1 MKSKI
6 QKISAVILL
15 LFVFVAA
22 MPLCAE
28 IVTITLPP
36 ETATYKEAPG
46 VTALNAQCLTCHS
59 AEYVIM
65 QPPLSL
71 KVWTAE
77 VTKMQQK
84 YGAPLPTNQIA
95 PIAYY
100 LAVNYGTET
109 NPPSAAQAAPQAS
122 PSVSIVKLAT
132 MYGCL
137 SCHKQDVKLIGP
149 AYKDVRAKYLHD
161 PNAIA
166 KICDQIHH
174 GGTGKW
180 GSAIMPPFTMVSDAE
195 AKRLAEW
202 IMSGDDS
209 KSGPVRDTP
218 SHTPVQNFQ

>member
-6 QKISAVILL
+6 QKNSAGILL
-15 LFVFVAA
+15 AVVVAA
-22 MPLCAE
+22 LPLSAK

-84 YGAPLPTNQIA
+84 YGAPLPTNDIA
-95 PIAYY
+95 PIAYF

-109 NPPSAAQAAPQAS
+109 NPPPAAAAQTTPAVAATI
-122 PSVSIVKLAT
+122 SIVKLAT
-132 MYGCL
+132 TYGCL
-137 SCHKQDVKLIGP
+137 ACHKQDVKFIGP

-161 PNAIA
+161 PDAVE
-166 KICDQIHH
+166 KICEQIHH

-202 IMSGDDS
+202 IMTGDDT
-209 KSGPVRDTP
+209 K
-218 SHTPVQNFQ
+218 

>member
-1 MKSKI
+1 MKTKFP
-6 QKISAVILL
+6 KAPTAILL
-15 LFVFVAA
+15 MVL
-22 MPLCAE
+22 
-28 IVTITLPP
+28 IVTALPLRAEVVSITLPP
-36 ETATYKEAPG
+36 ETATYKEASG

-59 AEYVIM
+59 AEYVMM

-109 NPPSAAQAAPQAS
+109 NPPSESAQTAPTIAS
-122 PSVSIVKLAT
+122 SVSITKLAT
-132 MYGCL
+132 TYGCL
-137 SCHKQDVKLIGP
+137 SCHKEDVKFIGP

-161 PNAIA
+161 PDAIA

-202 IMSGDDS
+202 IMTGSDS
-209 KSGPVRDTP
+209 K
-218 SHTPVQNFQ
+218 

>member
-6 QKISAVILL
+6 QKISAGILL
-15 LFVFVAA
+15 AVVVAA
-22 MPLCAE
+22 LPLSAK

-95 PIAYY
+95 PIAYF

-109 NPPSAAQAAPQAS
+109 NPPPAALAQTTPAVAAT
-122 PSVSIVKLAT
+122 VSIVKLAT
-132 MYGCL
+132 TYGCL
-137 SCHKQDVKLIGP
+137 ACHKQDVKFIGP

-161 PNAIA
+161 PDAVE
-166 KICDQIHH
+166 KICEQIHH

-202 IMSGDDS
+202 IMTGDDT
-209 KSGPVRDTP
+209 K
-218 SHTPVQNFQ
+218 

>member
-1 MKSKI
+1 MKSKFQNFFTAFSLI
-6 QKISAVILL
+6 V
-15 LFVFVAA
+15 VATTA
-22 MPLCAE
+22 LPLCAE

-46 VTALNAQCLTCHS
+46 VTALNAQCFTCHS
-59 AEYVIM
+59 AEYVMM

-71 KVWTAE
+71 KAWTAE

-84 YGAPLPTNQIA
+84 YGAPLLTNQIA

-109 NPPSAAQAAPQAS
+109 NPPPVEPSQMASAAAPS
-122 PSVSIVKLAT
+122 TSIIKLAT

-137 SCHKQDVKLIGP
+137 SCHKQDVKFIGP
-149 AYKDVRAKYLHD
+149 AYNDVRAKYIHD
-161 PNAIA
+161 PDAIA
-166 KICDQIHH
+166 KICSQIHH

-180 GSAIMPPFTMVSDAE
+180 GSAIMPPFTMISDAE

-202 IMSGDDS
+202 IMTGDDT
-209 KSGPVRDTP
+209 K
-218 SHTPVQNFQ
+218 

>member
-6 QKISAVILL
+6 QKISAALL
-15 LFVFVAA
+15 LFVITVA
-22 MPLCAE
+22 LRAE

-36 ETATYKEAPG
+36 ETATFKEAPG

-71 KVWTAE
+71 KGWTAE
-77 VTKMQQK
+77 VTKMKQK
-84 YGAPLPTNQIA
+84 YGAQFSTNEIA

-100 LAVNYGTET
+100 LAFNYGTET
-109 NPPSAAQAAPQAS
+109 NPPPAAIAQTAQEAAPTV
-122 PSVSIVKLAT
+122 SVEKLAT

-137 SCHKQDVKLIGP
+137 SCHKQDVKFIGP

-161 PNAIA
+161 PDAIA
-166 KICDQIHH
+166 KICNQIHH

-209 KSGPVRDTP
+209 K
-218 SHTPVQNFQ
+218 